1 MGLRHEVLTLGDYPV
16 FRHSCPDSLLL
27 AEFGDDVIEWVA
39 YNEHDEL
46 VRAMSEIEQ
55 KDKRI
60 KEFKRALSWLAGEI
74 ERDHELGRL
83 SIDSEDCAKSAR
95 QLLLKDTT

>member
-1 MGLRHEVLTLGDYPV
+1 MSG
-16 FRHSCPDSLLL
+16 
-27 AEFGDDVIEWVA
+27 WVP

-46 VRAMSEIEQ
+46 VRAMSEIAQ

-60 KEFKRALSWLAGEI
+60 EELKGALSWLAGEV

-95 QLLLKDTT
+95 KLLLKDTT